1 MPVYLRL
8 IILVLSLVFFQ
19 INFALAENIFDSNSI
34 TKDIEKSLLFDKQA
48 KEQFDIYA
56 NEAPASKEAVKS
68 IIVGTKE
75 KPEDT
80 KKSKKVEEEK
90 QIQIKKEEK
99 ITKER
104 QEFRERSKRLNSRA
118 ETQVFLIGYTEEKWL
133 AKLKKDFERPPYSE
147 FDEKTKQLIWDA
159 LKDGWKDYNKKI
171 KDDYLDVHQ
180 GDLLD
185 LENLFKFKK

>member
-1 MPVYLRL
+1 MK
-8 IILVLSLVFFQ
+8 IILLQAGNMRNVSPYEGNPVMEFLMQFSFFSTLFFIIAALVFLF
-19 INFALAENIFDSNSI
+19 FIFSFFGSVVPEMFGK
-34 TKDIEKSLLFDKQA
+34 KDVFDY
-48 KEQFDIYA
+48 I
-56 NEAPASKEAVKS
+56 
-68 IIVGTKE
+68 
-75 KPEDT
+75 DT

>member
-1 MPVYLRL
+1 MQFSFFSTLFF
-8 IILVLSLVFFQ
+8 IIAVLVFLF
-19 INFALAENIFDSNSI
+19 IIFSFIGSVVPEMFGKKDVFAY
-34 TKDIEKSLLFDKQA
+34 IEA
-48 KEQFDIYA
+48 KK
-56 NEAPASKEAVKS
+56 N
-68 IIVGTKE
+68 
-75 KPEDT
+75 
-80 KKSKKVEEEK
+80 KKVEEEK

-104 QEFRERSKRLNSRA
+104 QEFRERSNRLNSRA
-118 ETQVFLIGYTEEKWL
+118 EIEVLLTGYTEERWL

-159 LKDGWKDYNKKI
+159 LKNGWKDYNKKI
-171 KDDYLDVHQ
+171 KDNYLYVHQ